1 LTPGQSIAY
10 INFTNGAGSYTI
22 GTLAGS
28 ILSLGA
34 ATTPS
39 GITMAL
45 AGSPLVPNQTVNA
58 PIALLGNVTFTA
70 NNATSTMT
78 IGGPITGNAKTI
90 SGGGSGTEILSGTIT
105 GAGSIS
111 TTAGNKLILNGVGST
126 TGGFNP
132 SGGWIILNGT
142 DNVGATNIN
151 IYGSGTPVLAGN
163 GTVTE
168 ASGTSGLRLAL
179 SPTGPGSLSP
189 GDPTAVNTI
198 GTFTANVPNV
208 TFGTST
214 SVSTFMV
221 DVGAAS
227 ASDRL
232 VIGGTGA
239 NGKLVLS
246 NIYDKL
252 ALTGLTGAWDGS
264 TYIIATFNAYGVPAS
279 TNIFDTVTVNGGA
292 NITGAQSQISL
303 GTSPID
309 YKVVYSATDIELQAI
324 PEPATLGLLVL
335 GGVGMLIRR
344 KR

>member
-1 LTPGQSIAY
+1 
-10 INFTNGAGSYTI
+10 
-22 GTLAGS
+22 
-28 ILSLGA
+28 
-34 ATTPS
+34 
-39 GITMAL
+39 
-45 AGSPLVPNQTVNA
+45 
-58 PIALLGNVTFTA
+58 
-70 NNATSTMT
+70 
-78 IGGPITGNAKTI
+78 
-90 SGGGSGTEILSGTIT
+90 
-105 GAGSIS
+105 
-111 TTAGNKLILNGVGST
+111 
-126 TGGFNP
+126 
-132 SGGWIILNGT
+132 
-142 DNVGATNIN
+142 
-151 IYGSGTPVLAGN
+151 
-163 GTVTE
+163 
-168 ASGTSGLRLAL
+168 
-179 SPTGPGSLSP
+179 
-189 GDPTAVNTI
+189 
-198 GTFTANVPNV
+198 
-208 TFGTST
+208 
-214 SVSTFMV
+214 MV